1 MGLAENKSISQLWHL
16 DNLKTIKP
24 FLERIK
30 EVNDTSPLKSNN
42 SVKTLQMNIGKVCN
56 LSCKHCHVEAG
67 PHRIES
73 MSQDTMAKCLQI
85 MEENQIPTLDITGGA
100 PELNPNFPWLVEEAT
115 HLKLQVIVRTNL
127 TVLDLKNYA
136 YLSELYAEQKVE
148 LVSSL
153 PYYTQKDADR
163 QRGDGVF
170 QTSIKVLARLNELGF
185 GQEHSDLKVNLV
197 YNPGGA
203 FLPPAQKSIEADY
216 RRALLKQHDIRF
228 NNLYTITNV
237 PVGRYLTFLHES
249 GNLQR
254 YMERLES
261 GFNAATINQVMCR
274 DQLSVSWDGY
284 LYDCDFNQMLGLNC
298 TPKHISE
305 FDVDDYNQ
313 REIIM
318 HNHCYACTAGSGS
331 SCGGTVVMP
340 ITEL

>member
-1 MGLAENKSISQLWHL
+1 MDLADNKNTSQLWYL

-24 FLERIK
+24 FLERVK
-30 EVNDTSPLKSNN
+30 EVNASPLKSNN
-42 SVKTLQMNIGKVCN
+42 SIKTLQMNIGKVCN

-67 PHRIES
+67 PYRKES
-73 MSQDTMAKCLQI
+73 MTQEIMAKCLQI
-85 MEENQIPTLDITGGA
+85 MEDNQIPILDITGGA
-100 PELNPNFPWLVEEAT
+100 PEMNPHFSWLIKEAT
-115 HLKLQVIVRTNL
+115 NRNRHVIVRTNL

-136 YLSELYAEQKVE
+136 HLPELYAEHKVE

-170 QTSIKVLARLNELGF
+170 QTSIKVITHLNELGF
-185 GQEHSDLKVNLV
+185 GQENSNLEINLV
-197 YNPGGA
+197 YNAGGA
-203 FLPPAQKSIEADY
+203 FLPPSQKAIEADY
-216 RRALLKQHDIRF
+216 RRALLKQHRIKF
-228 NNLYTITNV
+228 NNLYSITNV
-237 PVGRYLTFLHES
+237 PVGRFLTFLHES

-261 GFNAATINQVMCR
+261 AFNAATINQVMCR

-298 TPKHISE
+298 SPKHISE
-305 FDVDDYNQ
+305 FEIADYYQ

-318 HNHCYACTAGSGS
+318 CNHCYACTAGSGS
-331 SCGGTVVMP
+331 SCGGAVV
-340 ITEL
+340 